1 MHAQCDYDPRTVSV
15 RPADLGGHL
24 RLSAMLARAFDE
36 DPILRWAFPG
46 QRSRDRYGDMF
57 FRWSL
62 WRCADQG
69 VTWTTDDLA
78 GAAIW
83 ALPDRWRVTL
93 SQLARL
99 VRWTAPGVGLR
110 GPRVMWGLSMVE
122 RRHPADRHL
131 YLAVLGVEPVRQGG
145 GLGSTLIQPGLGLCD
160 GEGLAAYLETGN
172 ERNLAFYGRHGFDV
186 TGELTLPKGPPV
198 WLMRRPPR

>member
-1 MHAQCDYDPRTVSV
+1 
-15 RPADLGGHL
+15 
-24 RLSAMLARAFDE
+24 
-36 DPILRWAFPG
+36 
-46 QRSRDRYGDMF
+46 
-57 FRWSL
+57 
-62 WRCADQG
+62 
-69 VTWTTDDLA
+69 
-78 GAAIW
+78 
-83 ALPDRWRVTL
+83 
-93 SQLARL
+93 
-99 VRWTAPGVGLR
+99 
-110 GPRVMWGLSMVE
+110 MVE